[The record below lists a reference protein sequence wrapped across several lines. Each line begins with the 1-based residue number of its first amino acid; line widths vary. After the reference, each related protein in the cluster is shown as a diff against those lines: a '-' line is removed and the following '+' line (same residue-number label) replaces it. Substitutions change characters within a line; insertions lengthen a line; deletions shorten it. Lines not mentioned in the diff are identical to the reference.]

1 VLSVFSSGVSTGLE
15 NGNEKECK
23 GGLLM
28 QTEADVLALLMTNL
42 VFSVKIAPLVVVV
55 ATLVRS
61 ALLLSGRKRALV
73 SWTRN
78 TVLSVATFIFLPG
91 MLINTAVRY
100 GVCSLLGIDLD
111 AIGAG
116 STYGEL
122 NLFLKVDRPPKV
134 AVLVSALY
142 LSTVASLYIG
152 VTLLFLPVVMLM
164 GAPVVLLCWYLALCV
179 LFNSSLRGGDV
190 QLLGAALQKHPGR
203 GMAELFIAL
212 TVLIVFYAFVG
223 VGL

>member
-1 VLSVFSSGVSTGLE
+1 
-15 NGNEKECK
+15 
-23 GGLLM
+23 M
-28 QTEADVLALLMTNL
+28 QTQADVLALLAMNL

-61 ALLLSGRKRALV
+61 ALLLTGRKRAFV

-78 TVLSVATFIFLPG
+78 TILSFATIIFLPG
-91 MLINTAVRY
+91 MLVNTAVRY
-100 GVCSLLGIDLD
+100 GVCSLFGIDLEG
-111 AIGAG
+111 IGGG
-116 STYGEL
+116 STYAEL

-142 LSTVASLYIG
+142 VSTVASVFIG
-152 VTLLFLPVVMLM
+152 FTLLFLPVVLLL
-164 GAPVVLLCWYLALCV
+164 GTPIVILCWYMALFV

-203 GMAELFIAL
+203 GMAELLIAL
-212 TVLIVFYAFVG
+212 AVLIVFYAFVG